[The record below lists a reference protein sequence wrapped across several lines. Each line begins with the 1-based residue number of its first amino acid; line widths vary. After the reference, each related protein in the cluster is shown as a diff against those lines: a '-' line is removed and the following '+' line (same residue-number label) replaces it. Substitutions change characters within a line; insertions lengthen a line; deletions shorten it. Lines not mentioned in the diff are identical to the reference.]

1 MSHCRVYWGSHGCYL
16 GRGHKGPH
24 RCQCAD
30 DPDAEDED
38 GDAVNVGAF
47 PYYGLVGA
55 VTNFYGEDVRENEF
69 QLLKK
74 EMHEMQTHTNDH
86 LKDDEQLL
94 VEIFMAKAHQE
105 IPVRPTMPDLKT
117 RQLRARLMLEEVL
130 ETINLGLG
138 LEVQLKSPNLN
149 GTFDVQDLAYVER
162 SPGDLIQIADGC
174 CDVNVVTKGTGSACG
189 IALRPCFKLV
199 SGNNLMKFAP
209 GHTFRSDGKLV
220 KPPNHPN
227 IDVDLARELAR
238 QEFGSSLGIG
248 E

>member
-1 MSHCRVYWGSHGCYL
+1 
-16 GRGHKGPH
+16 
-24 RCQCAD
+24 
-30 DPDAEDED
+30 
-38 GDAVNVGAF
+38 
-47 PYYGLVGA
+47 
-55 VTNFYGEDVRENEF
+55 
-69 QLLKK
+69 
-74 EMHEMQTHTNDH
+74 MQTYTNDH

-94 VEIFMAKAHQE
+94 VELFMAKAHQE
-105 IPVRPTMPDLKT
+105 IPVRPTMPDLKV

-130 ETINLGLG
+130 ETINAGLG
-138 LEVQLKSPNLN
+138 LTVVDVCDEGKSPVTIEYIEFEES
-149 GTFDVQDLAYVER
+149 GA
-162 SPGDLIQIADGC
+162 GDLIQVADGC

-227 IDVDLARELAR
+227 IDTDLARELAR